1 MKRILGILA
10 LVAIAGAVF
19 AWAGKKIYPDR
30 WVYVSRSFDSD
41 RDVDDIRNIARTASE
56 HGLTGI
62 VLSGMDR
69 ISLGTPAYFDRLTQ
83 VKKIADSDH
92 LEIIPSGFGTGYGGA
107 ILSHD
112 KNLAEGMAVKGALFV
127 AGQTEARFRADSPA
141 RLLNGGF
148 EQFSGNTVKEFST
161 QDQPGVK
168 TFVDTNVFHSGR
180 ASLRI
185 ENFGGDKEENVRLV
199 QQIRVTPYRCYRV
212 RAWVKTEGAA
222 PESLFS
228 IKAYTADHRDL
239 SPFEPR
245 LAATSDWKQVATA
258 FNSWYADRI
267 DLNVGVFEGVK
278 GKLWVDDVEL
288 DEVGLMNVIRR
299 DGAPL
304 EVRDEKTGTVYQE
317 GRDFAAISDPLLDF
331 KWAH

>member
-1 MKRILGILA
+1 MMKRILAVLA
-10 LVAIAGAVF
+10 LLAIGGALF

-41 RDVDDIRNIARTASE
+41 RDVEGIRNIARTASE

-62 VLSGMDR
+62 VLAGMDR
-69 ISLGTPAYFDRLTQ
+69 ISLGTPAYYDRLKQ
-83 VKKIADSDH
+83 VKEIADSDR
-92 LEIIPSGFGTGYGGA
+92 LEIIPLGFGTGYGGA

-112 KNLAEGMAVKGALFV
+112 KNLAEGMLVQGALFV
-127 AGQTEARFRADSPA
+127 AGQTEARFRAESPA

-148 EQFSGNTVKEFST
+148 EQFNGNTIKDFST

-168 TFVDTNVFHSGR
+168 TFVDTHVFHWGK

-185 ENFGGDKEENVRLV
+185 ENFGGAQEENVRLV
-199 QQIRVTPYRCYRV
+199 QQIRVTPNRCYRV

-222 PESLFS
+222 PASLFS

-245 LAATSDWKQVATA
+245 LGATSDWTQVSTA

-267 DLNVGVFEGVK
+267 DLNVGVFEGLA
-278 GKLWVDDVEL
+278 GKVWVDDV
-288 DEVGLMNVIRR
+288 
-299 DGAPL
+299 
-304 EVRDEKTGTVYQE
+304 
-317 GRDFAAISDPLLDF
+317 
-331 KWAH
+331 